1 MKAQIHPQYYPQ
13 AKITCTCGASF
24 TTGSTQPEIHVEICS
39 SCHPFFTGEM
49 KFVDT
54 QGRVEKFQAKQKVSS
69 GKTYVKKKEKIRLKK
84 AKEKEEE
91 KRRPKTLREM
101 LKKPAESTA

>member
-1 MKAQIHPQYYPQ
+1 MKAKTHPKYYPQ

-24 TTGSTQPEIHVEICS
+24 TAGSTRPEIHVEICA

-49 KFVDT
+49 RYVDT
-54 QGRVEKFQAKQKVSS
+54 QGRVEKFQTKQKVA
-69 GKTYVKKKEKIRLKK
+69 KARDYVKKKEKKELKK

-91 KRRPKTLREM
+91 KKRPKTLKEM
-101 LKKPAESTA
+101 LRKSP